1 MHSFVSFRLTSHV
14 CLYSALLC
22 LFNVFQTSWQC
33 FALLIALS
41 LLACFLAVNC
51 RLPALRLL
59 CGLLPLLALLV
70 PARFCFADV
79 IFSPT
84 ELILI
89 ALNDLWPLFLIVVAA
104 IILVVILVCVRKKKN
119 GRKNRGNDG
128 KGGFEV

>member
-1 MHSFVSFRLTSHV
+1 MKRFRTIGTV
-14 CLYSALLC
+14 VVAM
-22 LFNVFQTSWQC
+22 F
-33 FALLIALS
+33 
-41 LLACFLAVNC
+41 
-51 RLPALRLL
+51 
-59 CGLLPLLALLV
+59 LALLV

-84 ELILI
+84 KLILI
-89 ALNDLWPLFLIVVAA
+89 ALNDLWPVFLIVVAA